1 MKTNDK
7 FVLKHV
13 LDADILVDI
22 ESNFNG
28 VYKLNETSKKIYEYI
43 NDGKNINEIIDN
55 LSKEYGVDK
64 TIISRD
70 VSEFVEEMIKK
81 GIFING

>member
-70 VSEFVEEMIKK
+70 VGEFVEEMIKK